1 MFWTQ
6 LYVSYL
12 IYSHI
17 ISFEYSLYY
26 NVGRKQDGQTD
37 RWTDMPHP
45 LLRFFSKET
54 AQQFFM
60 SLPFNICKS
69 AVFVPCTEHSIKIT
83 YLWEHSLTSREYI
96 INSDSMLFHEILRT
110 VAIKNRRLVN
120 GIFLNIIF
128 NIKLPHL
135 NPPPHEHS
143 RYNVTRR
150 TFYTMPCLNIL
161 QCCTENGVRLQL
173 CRCWSSGL

>member
-1 MFWTQ
+1 MNIAYTISQ
-6 LYVSYL
+6 EENKRRTDTSPSTLRLKRNCIAVLYVPAFQYL
-12 IYSHI
+12 QKRPSSSPALNI
-17 ISFEYSLYY
+17 
-26 NVGRKQDGQTD
+26 
-37 RWTDMPHP
+37 
-45 LLRFFSKET
+45 LLRLHIYENT
-54 AQQFFM
+54 
-60 SLPFNICKS
+60 
-69 AVFVPCTEHSIKIT
+69 
-83 YLWEHSLTSREYI
+83 SLTSREYI

-110 VAIKNRRLVN
+110 VAIKNGRLVN

-150 TFYTMPCLNIL
+150 TFYTMPCLNII

-173 CRCWSSGL
+173 CRCWLSGL